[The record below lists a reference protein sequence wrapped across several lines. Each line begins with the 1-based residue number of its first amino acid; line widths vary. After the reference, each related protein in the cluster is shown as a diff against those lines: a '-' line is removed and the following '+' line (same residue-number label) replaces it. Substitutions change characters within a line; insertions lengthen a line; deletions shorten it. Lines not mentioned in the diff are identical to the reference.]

1 MIALYKILAI
11 IGSFNIG
18 FGLISLFIKEKCYL
32 SETLIA
38 TIVGILIGK
47 HVFNLVDLK
56 NEISNNFMYEFSR
69 MVITLQVVAVG
80 AHVPKEYFKR
90 AFKSIFVLLGPLMLI
105 SWVVSS
111 LIIKF
116 VSGFSY
122 TLSFLAGACVT
133 PTDPVL
139 ASGILKGKFANRYI
153 PVHLRKLL
161 AFESG
166 ANDGLGLPLLAIA
179 IYNLV
184 FKDNSTEI
192 YSNWIYT
199 TWLYEIGLSIVLGVG
214 IGMGCKILL
223 CQSKKH
229 HLIDKDSYLAYILA
243 LSFFVSGVTAMMK
256 IDDIF
261 ACFISGIAFAWCKE
275 EILEEVKESQVME
288 ILDMICSLSFFIFFG
303 NVFSWSSFSIKNV
316 AIAIFILLFRRLPF
330 VVLFKKF
337 IPQLYND
344 KEVFFAG
351 WYGPIGVGAIF
362 LAEHAKHEL
371 AHSKAGLIIL
381 DNEVVDLIHIIVLF
395 SVILHGITAP
405 VVHFHLRRSTKK
417 DPKELYELSEY
428 SETEGNTHKKQ
439 GKENNSDDDI

>member
-1 MIALYKILAI
+1 MIALYKILAV

-38 TIVGILIGK
+38 TITGSLIGK
-47 HVFNLVDLK
+47 HVLNLVDLR
-56 NEISNNFMYEFSR
+56 NEISENFMYEFSR
-69 MVITLQVVAVG
+69 LVITLQVVAVG
-80 AHVPKEYFKR
+80 AYVPKEYFKR
-90 AFKSIFVLLGPLMLI
+90 AYRSILVLLGPLMII

-116 VSGFSY
+116 ISDFNY
-122 TLSFLAGACVT
+122 TLSFLVGACVT

-166 ANDGLGLPLLAIA
+166 ANDGLGLPLLALS
-179 IYNLV
+179 IYYLS
-184 FKDNSTEI
+184 FKDKTNEI
-192 YSNWIYT
+192 YSIWFYR
-199 TWLYEIGLSIVLGVG
+199 TWLYEIGLSIVLGVT
-214 IGMGCKILL
+214 IGMACKILL
-223 CQSKKH
+223 CESKKLN
-229 HLIDKDSYLAYILA
+229 LIDKDSYLAYILA

-261 ACFISGIAFAWCKE
+261 ACFISGIAFAWCRE
-275 EILEEVKESQVME
+275 EILEEVKESQLME
-288 ILDMICSLSFFIFFG
+288 ILDMLCSLSFFIFFG
-303 NVFSWSSFSIKNV
+303 NVFSWSSFSVKNV

-330 VVLFKKF
+330 IVLFKKF
-337 IPQLYND
+337 LPQLYND

-371 AHSKAGLIIL
+371 THSKAGKIIL
-381 DNEVVDLIHIIVLF
+381 DNEVIDLIHIVVLF
-395 SVILHGITAP
+395 SVFVHGITAP
-405 VVHFHLRRSTKK
+405 VVHFHLRKSTVVK
-417 DPKELYELSEY
+417 PEELYELSEY
-428 SETEGNTHKKQ
+428 SETEAVTPKKK
-439 GKENNSDDDI
+439 GDLDDEDI